1 MKKPALI
8 LSLFALFLTAW
19 AWMTAQGQPANP
31 EDEQAIRKT
40 VDAYAAAFEKG
51 DLDSVMGLY
60 ATDAEY
66 IDPAGKSTKG
76 RAAIA
81 ALFKKEAAN
90 LKGFK
95 LNFHVTSLKVLKSE
109 VALED
114 GTTELIGPDGSSRKE
129 RYSAVW
135 VKTGG
140 KWLITQA
147 RDYAGDV
154 DAADSTSYAKL
165 KDLEWLVGTW
175 GAEEKG
181 AAVTVTCRWAL
192 NKHFLQQEYAVK
204 TKEGGSAT
212 VMTLIGWDPF
222 SGKIKSW
229 VFDSRGGYG
238 EGQWTRQGNSWK
250 VQAIGVLPDGRRASG
265 INTYKHTDDKSYTWQ
280 ASDREVEGV
289 PVADVEV
296 KFARKAP

>member
-8 LSLFALFLTAW
+8 LSLLGLFLTAW
-19 AWMTAQGQPANP
+19 AWVAAQGQPANP

-40 VDAYAAAFEKG
+40 VDTYKAAFEKG
-51 DLDSVMGLY
+51 DLDAVMALY
-60 ATDAEY
+60 AADAEY

-95 LNFHVTSLKVLKSE
+95 LTFHVTALKVLKSE

-114 GTTELIGPDGSSRKE
+114 GTSELTAPDGSSRKN

-135 VKTGG
+135 VKTAG
-140 KWLITQA
+140 KWLISQA
-147 RDYAGDV
+147 RDLPGDV
-154 DAADSTSYAKL
+154 EAAESTSYARL

-175 GAEEKG
+175 AAEDKG
-181 AAVTVTCRWAL
+181 AAVTVTCRWVL
-192 NKHFLQQEYAVK
+192 NKHFLNQEYAVK
-204 TKEGGSAT
+204 TKDGSTAT
-212 VMTLIGWDPF
+212 VVTLIGWDPL

-265 INTYKHTDDKSYTWQ
+265 IHLVKHSDDKSYSWQ
-280 ASDREVEGV
+280 FTDREVEGV
-289 PVADVEV
+289 PVADVDV
-296 KFARKAP
+296 KFVRK